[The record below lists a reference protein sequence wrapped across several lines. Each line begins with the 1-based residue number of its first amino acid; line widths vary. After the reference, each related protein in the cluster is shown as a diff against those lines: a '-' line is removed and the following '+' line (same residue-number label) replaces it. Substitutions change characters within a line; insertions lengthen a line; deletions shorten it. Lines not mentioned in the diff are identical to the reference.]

1 MPALELLVSTGDPVV
16 DDVLRGVVGLY
27 ELVFPGR
34 VRGYYLKG
42 SYASGTAVAT
52 SDVDVEILFRGSLD
66 GAELDKAE
74 ALIASCRL
82 LSSVGLD
89 LGPAGE
95 DAFLQPGAPDLKL
108 GDGSDLLL
116 GSRLLY
122 GEDIRDRIALP
133 PVRVWARSLMYGQ
146 PSFMARI
153 RGGTP
158 VLQYP
163 LGYPDARGDFLGYDR
178 AAVKCRDGVS
188 RPSTKDLVRIVTG
201 AASAI
206 AAWRG
211 DRYVVSKSQSVAAYR
226 DVVGGAWAGFVEE
239 IDARCRAEWTYLVP
253 EQPAARQRLR
263 ALCERAL
270 AFENHFLECL
280 RDFLLEELAP
290 PETPDTDDAWLPAA
304 AALRVLGRIRY
315 PGDRAVRQVL
325 AALAA
330 TGPDGLREAAQTALM
345 AKAKG
350 TIPPKG
356 PARCR

>member
-1 MPALELLVSTGDPVV
+1 MPAIELLVSTGDPVV

-52 SDVDVEILFRGSLD
+52 SDIDVEILFKGSLD

-74 ALIASCRL
+74 GLIASCRL

-89 LGPAGE
+89 LGPTGE
-95 DAFLQPGAPDLKL
+95 DAFLQPGAPDRTPPTLK
-108 GDGSDLLL
+108 L

-133 PVRVWARSLMYGQ
+133 PVRVWVQSLMYGQ

-158 VLQYP
+158 VLRYP
-163 LGYPDARGDFLGYDR
+163 LGYPDAHGDFLGYDR

-211 DRYVVSKSQSVAAYR
+211 GRYVVSKSQSVAAYR
-226 DVVGGAWAGFVEE
+226 DVIGGEWAGFVEE

-304 AALRVLGRIRY
+304 AALRTLARIRY
-315 PGDRAVRQVL
+315 LEDRAVERALAVL
-325 AALAA
+325 AA
-330 TGPDGLREAAQTALM
+330 TCPDALREAAQTAL
-345 AKAKG
+345 
-350 TIPPKG
+350 
-356 PARCR
+356 